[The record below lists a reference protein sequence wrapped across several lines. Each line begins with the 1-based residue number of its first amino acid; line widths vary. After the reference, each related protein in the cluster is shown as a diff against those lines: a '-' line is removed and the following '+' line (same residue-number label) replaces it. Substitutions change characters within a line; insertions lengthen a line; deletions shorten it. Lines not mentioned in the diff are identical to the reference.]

1 MKQPSWR
8 SEAVGR
14 FKTGEE
20 FGGGEFGEELFD
32 LSCGDRGGVADIA
45 IGEPGLDGDT
55 DGGVSKAFLGS
66 LGEGGGV
73 SSIRWYLDRAL
84 LADAR
89 NSSTELPAGWLP
101 PGLRSPARGKV
112 VFPLVTASCLS

>member
-8 SEAVGR
+8 SEGEGALR
-14 FKTGEE
+14 TGEE
-20 FGGGEFGEELFD
+20 FGGVQFGDKLFD

-45 IGEPGLDGDT
+45 VGKPGLDGDT
-55 DGGVSKAFLGS
+55 GGGVSIAFLEG

-84 LADAR
+84 LAEAR
-89 NSSTELPAGWLP
+89 NSSTELAGGCPPPLPSPAG
-101 PGLRSPARGKV
+101 GKV
-112 VFPLVTASCLS
+112 VFPLVTASCLA